1 MSLAEAC
8 TPSTHINAL
17 RQSLSHTLTIDLQ
30 NFNHGG
36 RIPLYQTYESSVKFP
51 NPPQHNS
58 DCKSSSEDELF
69 LPHDDLTDSDDLGIE
84 PAPLSPKHVSN
95 ITPYIASNGA
105 KSPKTSIVF
114 HEDLE
119 HIQSD
124 SVTRSKG
131 VSFTV
136 PRARS
141 RSGAKTPKKKRHL
154 TRNSFHHFR
163 IHSITIHGDS
173 ALEMSHNEHSK
184 DNPLDEAL
192 MNALINANDALDPN
206 SVIDDADTNKKPH
219 HEASGTV
226 VLHDPTSSPVDGTQK
241 RRVTFQEPDTDP
253 KRDFIEREIITTEET
268 YYRGLDVLLTELIMP
283 MFDEELI
290 EDKYYSECVSNLPE
304 LIAFHD
310 SFLMQ
315 LIEAYEHEDDEK
327 DGDSFTSMAQVFTR
341 QNKKEFVDMYMRYI
355 RDYDAI
361 LNLFGNTFH
370 NNVEVQTFL
379 KQKRKEKKPLT
390 NYLILPVQRVPRY
403 ILLLTDLKKHT
414 KPTDRDYKNIESALE
429 FVDEITKEINER
441 QRKIENFT
449 QCLQIQEALSN
460 LTQPIVKTNRTY
472 QKQFVF
478 VKKSNKHQRQFFC
491 FNDVVIMTN
500 HHWVVKEIMD
510 IRIVDIKRKEGDAVK
525 KKISFR
531 MASNKNRDDMKEDAQ
546 PTELK
551 KKRTLRDRFGGHKNK
566 DDHDEQMEETF
577 SEFVLLYANV
587 KPCTYFS
594 KTEEDVVEFEKLI
607 KNNRLMMIDHDLAQA
622 GGTAEIR
629 ETLKVVGVSQ
639 ADDYQQEIKSKRTK
653 RARGNAS
660 ADFHPL
666 DL

>member
-1 MSLAEAC
+1 MAQAGAFS
-8 TPSTHINAL
+8 PSSRTNAL
-17 RQSLSHTLTIDLQ
+17 RQSLSQTCTIQLHR
-30 NFNHGG
+30 FSHGG
-36 RIPLYQTYESSVKFP
+36 KVPLYCTYESSTMFP
-51 NPPQHNS
+51 KQS
-58 DCKSSSEDELF
+58 DEFDQIFSQSLSDEQLLIPHFDSSDSEDEHTNSTAPMSQPF
-69 LPHDDLTDSDDLGIE
+69 TVHNGSKKVHKSD
-84 PAPLSPKHVSN
+84 N
-95 ITPYIASNGA
+95 
-105 KSPKTSIVF
+105 KSLASIVMQA
-114 HEDLE
+114 ENLRPSSGTKKTR
-119 HIQSD
+119 HITQQSF
-124 SVTRSKG
+124 K
-131 VSFTV
+131 
-136 PRARS
+136 
-141 RSGAKTPKKKRHL
+141 
-154 TRNSFHHFR
+154 HFR
-163 IHSITIHGDS
+163 IQSVTIHGGFTLD
-173 ALEMSHNEHSK
+173 HSK
-184 DNPLDEAL
+184 HNDALMNVIIGAMDPLDEELEEQDEQEEDSDMETATYKS
-192 MNALINANDALDPN
+192 
-206 SVIDDADTNKKPH
+206 SVIIHDTPKDKK
-219 HEASGTV
+219 
-226 VLHDPTSSPVDGTQK
+226 
-241 RRVTFQEPDTDP
+241 VTFQEPEEDP
-253 KRDFIEREIITTEET
+253 TRGYILREIVATEET
-268 YYRGLDVLLTELIMP
+268 YYRGLAVLLTELIMP
-283 MFDEELI
+283 LFDNGLI
-290 EDKYYSECVSNLPE
+290 DDKYYSQCISNLPE
-304 LIAFHD
+304 LITFHD
-310 SFLMQ
+310 GFLTQ
-315 LIEAYEHEDDEK
+315 LIDAYEQEDDQK
-327 DGDSFTSMAQVFTR
+327 DNDSFTSIAQVFTA
-341 QNKKEFVDMYMRYI
+341 QNKEEFVDMYMRYI